1 MPRTV
6 VTVVVLAL
14 SALAGCASTQP
25 PPAVSVAEQVP
36 VDRTAFQPPSDFDM
50 DVAATEGASSK
61 RFTHDQE
68 LAGSLHPKMASHVNE

>member
-6 VTVVVLAL
+6 VPVVVLAL

-25 PPAVSVAEQVP
+25 PPAVSVAGQVP
-36 VDRTAFQPPSDFDM
+36 VDRAAVQPPAGVGM
-50 DVAATEGASSK
+50 AGAGAEGASTK